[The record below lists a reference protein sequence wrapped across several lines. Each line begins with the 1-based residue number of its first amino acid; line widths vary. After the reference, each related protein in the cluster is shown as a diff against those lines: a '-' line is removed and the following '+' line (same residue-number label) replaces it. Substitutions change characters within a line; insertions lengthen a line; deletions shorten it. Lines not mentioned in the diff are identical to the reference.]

1 MNFFINSFKIFIT
14 RHHHHHH
21 HPHYRHRHFDYH
33 QNSLSSLK
41 FKKKRKDVCKTNLK
55 IKKIRITSRFTTKI
69 NENSFC
75 LKHTH
80 INIKTKICNYNYKQ
94 TNEKKNENL

>member
-21 HPHYRHRHFDYH
+21 HPNHRHRHFDYH
-33 QNSLSSLK
+33 RNLLSSLK
-41 FKKKRKDVCKTNLK
+41 FKKKDVRTTNLK
-55 IKKIRITSRFTTKI
+55 IEKIRITSRFTTKI
-69 NENSFC
+69 NKNSFC